1 MRARFFAA
9 SGYQSG
15 VSDSIWR
22 PFAPGLSAPNQRLT
36 NFCTLNAR
44 ASARAR
50 ARPPKLRASNPA
62 ERNFDDPISERSTY
76 AVPQSVG
83 MFAIKGSTTTLVKD
97 DSAPGGAMIG
107 AKCDLHLYL
116 TKKTHAVLFCDHD
129 FGCAKLLECQ
139 SIVQIILTTRYSTA
153 PKNIT
158 SSWPAKRQRMY
169 GLASA
174 PPF

>member
-83 MFAIKGSTTTLVKD
+83 MFAIKRSTTTLVKRRQRARRRHD
-97 DSAPGGAMIG
+97 RR
-107 AKCDLHLYL
+107 KCDLHLYL

-129 FGCAKLLECQ
+129 FRLAKPGA
-139 SIVQIILTTRYSTA
+139 SNTRSLYRSH
-153 PKNIT
+153 PG
-158 SSWPAKRQRMY
+158 R
-169 GLASA
+169 
-174 PPF
+174 